1 VKLLHAIYSSPIELL
16 RKAEED
22 GAKLVDAV
30 QQQDK
35 VKARAALFNFAVT
48 TYHVWDWVKASRPD
62 LARKG
67 KHPLATYVSLAAC
80 RDLANAS
87 KHAII
92 TVTRGPYKKHP
103 PIVQDVAVS
112 AVASWPPD
120 VSHDTTV
127 AYMLVGQQTPA
138 TRWRLKI
145 QLATGRRLAI
155 EDLVSEALAAW
166 KDYFG
171 KHSIA

>member
-1 VKLLHAIYSSPIELL
+1 VKLLHAIYSSPTELL
-16 RKAEED
+16 RKAEDD
-22 GAKLVDAV
+22 GVELVNAV

-35 VKARAALFNFAVT
+35 AKARAALFNFAVT
-48 TYHVWDWVKASRPD
+48 TYHIWDWVKASRPD
-62 LARKG
+62 LVAKV
-67 KHPLATYVSLAAC
+67 KHPLSTYESLAAC

-112 AVASWPPD
+112 AVASSPPGTSTEP
-120 VSHDTTV
+120 VV
-127 AYMLVGQQTPA
+127 AYTLVGQQTA
-138 TRWRLKI
+138 TTRWRLKV
-145 QLATGRRLAI
+145 QLASGRRLAI
-155 EDLVSEALAAW
+155 EDLASEALAAW